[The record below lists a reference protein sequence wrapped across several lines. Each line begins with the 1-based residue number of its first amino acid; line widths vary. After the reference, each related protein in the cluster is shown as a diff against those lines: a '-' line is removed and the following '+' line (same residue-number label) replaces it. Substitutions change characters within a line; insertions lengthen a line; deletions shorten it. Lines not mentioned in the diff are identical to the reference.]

1 MIPTRLMAQLVAA
14 SLFTAGALA
23 QPAGSETTTKEPPA
37 QAAAP
42 DSANSVKPDDTP
54 AQAPVGAD
62 RSPSDY
68 RASEKISEDLPV
80 SFPVDI

>member
-1 MIPTRLMAQLVAA
+1 MIPTRFMAQLVAA
-14 SLFTAGALA
+14 SLLTAGALA
-23 QPAGSETTTKEPPA
+23 QPADSEETVNEPAA

-42 DSANSVKPDDTP
+42 DTANSEKTDDSP
-54 AQAPVGAD
+54 ARAPAAAD